1 MYVSELC
8 VCTLRVC
15 VTCTLCVCVC
25 VCIIVCVC
33 VCVPE
38 QLARTV
44 SGKGVSFA
52 TVLPISATVL
62 VNSPRSEQSCV
73 RSCLVFGFGY
83 FVKLR
88 EL

>member
-1 MYVSELC
+1 MCVYVTC
-8 VCTLRVC
+8 VCNVYF
-15 VTCTLCVCVC
+15 VCVCVC
-25 VCIIVCVC
+25 VSLC

-52 TVLPISATVL
+52 TLLPISATAL
-62 VNSPRSEQSCV
+62 ANSPRSEQSCV

>member
-1 MYVSELC
+1 MCICVYVNELC
-8 VCTLRVC
+8 VCTLHVC
-15 VTCTLCVCVC
+15 VLCVCVY
-25 VCIIVCVC
+25 

-52 TVLPISATVL
+52 TLLPISATVL
-62 VNSPRSEQSCV
+62 ANSPRSEQSCV